1 MLDGNAAL
9 ERLLPG
15 GAHLH
20 ALTGSSGFA
29 DNKRVRSLAF
39 VLLAL
44 LTVLTVLL
52 HHSATAQAKPRD
64 LRLSTIA
71 SELAGRHVTIRC
83 EGTSGALTGA
93 HGESGRTGFDGNKPA
108 SVAYLQEGICRTLHA
123 YARTLKAGQ
132 SCVLPCEE
140 PLEIAWSLN
149 TLAHESYHL
158 AGVRNEA
165 QTECYAL
172 QAIDFVARRLGA
184 SPDQARAL
192 AAFSFDQLPRRMP
205 HEYSSPE
212 CRDGGGFDLRP
223 ASAVWP

>member
-1 MLDGNAAL
+1 
-9 ERLLPG
+9 
-15 GAHLH
+15 
-20 ALTGSSGFA
+20 
-29 DNKRVRSLAF
+29 VRSVAL

-52 HHSATAQAKPRD
+52 HRSASAAAKPGD
-64 LRLSTIA
+64 LRLSVIA
-71 SELAGRHVTIRC
+71 SELARRPVTIRC
-83 EGTSGALTGA
+83 EGLSGALTGA
-93 HGESGRTGFDGNKPA
+93 RGESGRTEFLGKKPV
-108 SVAYLQEGICRTLHA
+108 SVSYLQEGICQTLHA
-123 YARTLKAGQ
+123 YTRSLEAGP
-132 SCVLPCEE
+132 SCFLPCEQ

-184 SPDQARAL
+184 SVEQARAL

-205 HEYSSPE
+205 PEYTSPE
-212 CRDGGGFDLRP
+212 CRDAGAYDLHPRSP
-223 ASAVWP
+223 VWP